1 MVNLSKS
8 AYKQIRPLLH
18 PLPQDYEMYDPNL
31 IDIIQSYF
39 LIPPSIEDYA
49 LENPWG
55 FDTSMGQA
63 AAVRKIL
70 GEKVS
75 FFCGILKDIDYV
87 FKQRNGFFIECGA
100 LDGETRSNTL
110 ILEEELDWSGILIDA
125 DPVNLI
131 QCL

>member
-8 AYKQIRPLLH
+8 AYKQIRPLLD

-75 FFCGILKDIDYV
+75 LIY
-87 FKQRNGFFIECGA
+87 
-100 LDGETRSNTL
+100 ET
-110 ILEEELDWSGILIDA
+110 
-125 DPVNLI
+125 
-131 QCL
+131 